1 MPNLR
6 YADTNEG
13 IQFHNNADDFASEIV
28 RRAIIFASEVP
39 LPDSVAMR
47 PNSNTIVSK
56 HVEAQLEYMRNKNY
70 LFDNSWPKLAERTT
84 EALEMLARAHAEDG
98 VRVKTSQPWHSN

>member
-1 MPNLR
+1 MSTLR
-6 YADTNEG
+6 YTDTIEG
-13 IQFHNNADDFASEIV
+13 KQFHNNADDFASEVV

-47 PNSNTIVSK
+47 PNSNTLVSK

-70 LFDNSWPKLAERTT
+70 LFENSWPKLAERTT
-84 EALEMLARAHAEDG
+84 EALETLANAHAEDG
-98 VRVKTSQPWHSN
+98 VRVNVSQPWHRN

>member
-1 MPNLR
+1 MSTLR
-6 YADTNEG
+6 YAHTKEG
-13 IQFHNNADDFASEIV
+13 VQFHNNADEFAHEIVTRAIQFASQ
-28 RRAIIFASEVP
+28 VP

-70 LFDNSWPKLAERTT
+70 LFDNSWPKLAEWTT
-84 EALEMLARAHAEDG
+84 EALETLARAHAEDG